1 MNLGTHADIWKC
13 ILTLLSKIVIL
24 EKEIEVPTKR
34 IFPFWN
40 DDFFEEKKQGKS
52 FYTFLLWWF
61 CSWKK
66 VSLNDEP
73 YELIWDAAFVESWN
87 FSKLSN
93 WIPEFYVKMQ
103 KKNDFTFLHLFQRS
117 KKKLLKSV

>member
-40 DDFFEEKKQGKS
+40 DDFFQEKNRGKVFIHFFYDDFAHEKK
-52 FYTFLLWWF
+52 
-61 CSWKK
+61 
-66 VSLNDEP
+66 
-73 YELIWDAAFVESWN
+73 
-87 FSKLSN
+87 
-93 WIPEFYVKMQ
+93 
-103 KKNDFTFLHLFQRS
+103 
-117 KKKLLKSV
+117 